1 MPVETHSDFQVI
13 KLVVNVKGKEP
24 FDVPV
29 KGADSITVTIP
40 GGVKYHMTMH
50 FQVKNKK
57 YEDLRYIQVAKKAG
71 ITIRTRE
78 LEIGTYEPS
87 EETVYTK
94 DFPEDETP
102 GSWLARGIYSCNSTY
117 YAGDE
122 ELFSN
127 DWNLEIVA
135 K

>member
-40 GGVKYHMTMH
+40 GGVKYHM
-50 FQVKNKK
+50 
-57 YEDLRYIQVAKKAG
+57 
-71 ITIRTRE
+71 TIRTRE

>member
-1 MPVETHSDFQVI
+1 MFQSKVQTAS
-13 KLVVNVKGKEP
+13 LSR
-24 FDVPV
+24 FRWC
-29 KGADSITVTIP
+29 
-40 GGVKYHMTMH
+40 
-50 FQVKNKK
+50 QVSHDHALSSQRTKK
-57 YEDLRYIQVAKKAG
+57 YEDLRYIQVAKRI

-102 GSWLARGIYSCNSTY
+102 GSWLARGFTLVIRHITRAMRNCFLMTGIS
-117 YAGDE
+117 
-122 ELFSN
+122 
-127 DWNLEIVA
+127 

>member
-1 MPVETHSDFQVI
+1 
-13 KLVVNVKGKEP
+13 
-24 FDVPV
+24 
-29 KGADSITVTIP
+29 
-40 GGVKYHMTMH
+40 MTMH